1 MELCHPNDPA
11 DTPGLSQELRTS
23 FDIPLAA
30 MKGFGKAWSVSDY
43 GMVIDLEDDDD
54 STLTLTTSPTR

>member
-1 MELCHPNDPA
+1 
-11 DTPGLSQELRTS
+11 
-23 FDIPLAA
+23 
-30 MKGFGKAWSVSDY
+30 VSDY